1 MEVVRLNINNQMLQ
15 TYRQGAVLRKPWQDE
30 EEFQN

>member
-1 MEVVRLNINNQMLQ
+1 MVVVRLNINNQMLQ

-30 EEFQN
+30 EGFLN